1 MNKPTVL
8 AAAAVTVA
16 ALSVAASR
24 RWMVLATAN
33 DEEEEEYQIASPG
46 FEDDR
51 KHSDPP
57 QTTGFDIKCTM
68 SRSKGRQSS

>member
-24 RWMVLATAN
+24 RWMVLATTK
-33 DEEEEEYQIASPG
+33 DEVEEAEEYQIASPG

-51 KHSDPP
+51 ISDP
-57 QTTGFDIKCTM
+57 TAGFDIKCTM
-68 SRSKGRQSS
+68 SRPNGR